1 MDNLHKIIVVFS
13 NSYDKLFI
21 DLTIRHNP
29 YHNYACLCS
38 YISLPYF
45 NKSRDFLHKGP
56 ITIPK
61 CQLSQWWMWTGGIFS
76 LVIVL
81 ATIIIP
87 SKISYTT
94 FLGSFNRYCF
104 FNNWRGISKKI
115 EAITSS
121 H

>member
-1 MDNLHKIIVVFS
+1 
-13 NSYDKLFI
+13 
-21 DLTIRHNP
+21 
-29 YHNYACLCS
+29 
-38 YISLPYF
+38 
-45 NKSRDFLHKGP
+45 
-56 ITIPK
+56 
-61 CQLSQWWMWTGGIFS
+61 MWTGGIFS